1 MNMKNRISIALLSL
15 LSLAACNDDE
25 NFENKVYIDCDIRN
39 EVRVAVDEHVKN
51 MDFTFKVCVARPV
64 TKDLDVS
71 FAVAPEMLATYKE
84 MYGDDTVL
92 LLPEA
97 HYSLDGVS
105 AEIQQGRVES
115 KDIVV
120 PFKNLDEGQGLDYTK
135 KYVLP
140 VNISSDG
147 VDVLSSVKTVYFVIM
162 KAALVNVAAD
172 MYENRAWPVWDNF
185 TEVQDMEHFT
195 METLINPRGFTNK
208 SYINTIMGIED
219 DFLIRVGDAG
229 LATNQIQIAFA
240 CQDADKKTY
249 RNHFTDP
256 TMQLKADT
264 WYHIALTFDGGEDKA
279 DGADIKFYINGK
291 LKIQGKSTATDADGN
306 VMVKNKVNFMVEHS
320 EEDNNKPRCFW
331 LGYSYDKDRSFNGL
345 MAEVRMWSRALSE
358 EEINAPSHFYKLYP
372 DEETGLFPEDLVA
385 YWKFDDAKGKTVK
398 DWSIYG
404 NDLTGNQNFVWY
416 PVSLPIE

>member
-1 MNMKNRISIALLSL
+1 MKRTLTIASLFSL
-15 LSLAACNDDE
+15 LSLAACHDDE
-25 NFENKVYIDCDIRN
+25 NFENKIYIDCNVRN
-39 EVRVAVDEHVKN
+39 EVRVAVDEKVEE
-51 MDFTFKVCVARPV
+51 MDFSFRACVARPV
-64 TKDLDVS
+64 SKDLKVN
-71 FAVAPEMLATYKE
+71 FTVAPEMLETYKVAF
-84 MYGDDTVL
+84 GDEKAL

-97 HYSLDGVS
+97 HYNLSVLD
-105 AEIQQGRVES
+105 AEIKQGRVES
-115 KDIVV
+115 NDIVV
-120 PFKNLDEGQGLDYTK
+120 PFKNLGEGQGLDYTK

-140 VNISSDG
+140 ANIEADG
-147 VDVLSSVKTVYFVIM
+147 LDVLSNAKTLYLVVM
-162 KAALVNVAAD
+162 KASLVNMAAD
-172 MYENRAWPVWDNF
+172 MYSNRAWPVWDNF

-195 METLINPRGFTNK
+195 MEALIYPRGFINE
-208 SYINTIMGIED
+208 SSINTIMGIED

-240 CQDADKKTY
+240 CKDADNKTY

-256 TMQLKADT
+256 TMQLKPEN
-264 WYHIALTFDGGEDKA
+264 WYHIALTFDGGEDKP

-291 LKIQGKSTATDADGN
+291 LKIQGKSTTTDGDGN
-306 VMVKNKVNFMVEHS
+306 VMIKNKVNFMVPHS